1 MTGERV
7 CNNCWREKGVNR
19 PGKVNDK
26 QGFVIYISEC

>member
-1 MTGERV
+1 MTRERF

-19 PGKVNDK
+19 PGKANDK